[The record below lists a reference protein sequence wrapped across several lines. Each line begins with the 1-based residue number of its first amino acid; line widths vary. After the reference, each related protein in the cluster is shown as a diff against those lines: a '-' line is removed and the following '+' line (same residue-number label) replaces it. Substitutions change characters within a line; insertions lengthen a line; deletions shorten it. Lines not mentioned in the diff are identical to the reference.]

1 MIRFGL
7 CCVFFK
13 EPIRFR
19 TTTAKY
25 LRTYTSKERLL
36 KLAALCLTNA
46 RELQK
51 AAEFCVANEIG
62 CFRVNSGILPLK
74 TYPQYAYQLAD
85 LPGGK
90 TIRDQ
95 FVRTGL
101 YARKHDLRFSFH
113 PDQFVL
119 LSSEREDVTQKSIAE
134 LEYQAEVSEWIG
146 ADVINIHG
154 GGAYGDKVS
163 ALSRLTTRLKKL
175 SSRIRT
181 RLTIENDDR
190 VYTPEDLLPVCDK
203 AGMPLVYDV
212 HHHRCLADGLSSEQV
227 TQAALKTWNREPL
240 FHLSSPREGWK
251 SKTPQYHH
259 DYIDPKDFP
268 RFWYGLDITIEIEA
282 KAKEVAVKR
291 LIKKINVS
299 AKAGLLKKSRLS
311 GNVGLG

>member
-19 TTTAKY
+19 TTTAKH
-25 LRTYTSKERLL
+25 LSAYTSKERLL

-51 AAEFCVANEIG
+51 AAEFCVANGIG

-90 TIRDQ
+90 TIQ
-95 FVRTGL
+95 NEFVRTGL
-101 YARKHDLRFSFH
+101 YAREHDLRFSFH

-119 LSSEREDVTQKSIAE
+119 LSSERQDVTRKSIEE

-154 GGAYGDKVS
+154 GGAYGDKVL
-163 ALSRLTTRLKKL
+163 ALGRLRAQLKKL

-181 RLTIENDDR
+181 RLTLENDDR
-190 VYTPEDLLPVCDK
+190 VYTPEDLLPLCDK
-203 AGMPLVYDV
+203 LGMPLVYDV
-212 HHHRCLADGLSSEQV
+212 HHHRCLVDGLSPEQA

-259 DYIDPKDFP
+259 DFINKKDFP
-268 RFWYGLDITIEIEA
+268 GFWYGLDITIEIEA
-282 KAKEVAVKR
+282 KAKEVAIKR
-291 LIKKINVS
+291 LMKKIGDANQIQQ
-299 AKAGLLKKSRLS
+299 ARG
-311 GNVGLG
+311 